1 MRNHLQTTGDIMTLY
16 RIRRWLI
23 KRYTLAANF
32 IYYVRLG
39 YGWRFAWR
47 LARRTL

>member
-1 MRNHLQTTGDIMTLY
+1 MSIY
-16 RIRRWLI
+16 RL
-23 KRYTLAANF
+23 KKYCKKQYDLAMNF
-32 IYYVRLG
+32 AYYVRLG